1 MTKYIRRPLTEED
14 RNVHRILSEEPIRK
28 LIAEGCFVAGG
39 SMLMATWGSWKLGE
53 SLFLDDYLRSNDIDV
68 FATDEEAHKRAMVVV
83 GMQGFTNSVMG
94 TAVNTKSRPSDFKI
108 QLVTP
113 RFAGE
118 VEVALEMFDIANCK
132 VATDGKDLI
141 YHELVPELERS
152 RTLLL
157 HKSPG
162 FMLAWRIVKYMNR
175 GYQLL
180 HPDSREFIIEWF
192 IRLRTKEWDLRD
204 ASRRYFYNKDQIR
217 SFLSDKRLVHDED
230 LLLAV
235 GFMQMVVEVIKGS
248 GTYDPNEELVKDLA
262 REELEKRL
270 GAPLKMKDSNDF

>member
-1 MTKYIRRPLTEED
+1 MTRYIRRPLTEED
-14 RNVHRILSEEPIRK
+14 RNIHRILSEDPIRQ

-39 SMLMATWGSWKLGE
+39 SMLMATWGSWKMGE
-53 SLFLDDYLRSNDIDV
+53 SLFLDDYLKSNDIDV
-68 FATDEEAHKRAMVVV
+68 FATSEEAHKRAMVVV
-83 GMQGFTNSVMG
+83 GMQGFTTSAMG
-94 TAVNTKSRPSDFKI
+94 TAVNTKSSPSDFKI

-157 HKSPG
+157 HRSPG

-175 GYQLL
+175 GYQHL

-192 IRLRTKEWDLRD
+192 LRLRTREWDLRD
-204 ASRRYFYNKDQIR
+204 ASRRYFYNKKQIAD
-217 SFLSDKRLVHDED
+217 FLSDRRLVHDED
-230 LLLAV
+230 LLLAI
-235 GFMQMVVEVIKGS
+235 GFMQMVVEVVKGT

-262 REELEKRL
+262 RVELEKRL
-270 GAPLKMKDSNDF
+270 GGKLNLPDDGLQ